1 MTPKIY
7 SLFIP
12 LFLLWIS
19 YLYFAFKVE
28 KKVNTP
34 VDFFIFGRQ
43 LPGWV
48 FVTAATS
55 IIFSNWIFFIH
66 PSLIFLNGFP
76 YAMTSL
82 AVVVVPLIA
91 ILFLKRQ
98 WMLSKRYGFV
108 TPSEMFA
115 TYFRSDVVRILIVVI
130 TFLFAIPFIALQ
142 LSLAGTLLN
151 ILSDGLIGAGSSSLL
166 IGSVIIIYLSL
177 LGIRSTVYFDT
188 IQFFLVI
195 FGLIVI
201 GFSVYDLVGGWDLL
215 NESLSRISNLKQK
228 LFNLNINYESYL
240 SIPGTIKFSEILDTS
255 KYSSGIWTSSM
266 ILSFSFALAGIQ
278 MSPNFSMLTFA
289 SKEVKPF
296 GTQQVW
302 FSAFG
307 IGLILIFFV
316 TPIGVGSILLGA
328 NSVINENGNNIANFL
343 PNNIFPNKIETLVPH
358 LINIIGDY
366 SGFLFGLL
374 VICCI
379 ASIQSTGYFYLSSS
393 AIITRDIFK
402 RFFVRNMN
410 ASQQL
415 LASRILLLIIFIISL
430 MISIQSS
437 NVIFSLGSLA
447 LGIACQMFVPLLAI
461 CYVPWFTK
469 HGISLGLIVGIIA
482 VVLTDSLGQ
491 FLFGNSV
498 GWNKWPLS
506 IHSSVWGVFFNL
518 IASMGISYITQDQKE
533 KNHKQKFHDF
543 ISDFK
548 STSLARRSLK
558 PSAWIVVISWL
569 FFAVGPGAITG
580 NDLFGKPGNIESWSF
595 GMPSIWVWK
604 IIFWLLG
611 VVLVW
616 FLAFKMEMSTSP
628 NKTIVSQTEDMS
640 SGSRL

>member
-1 MTPKIY
+1 M
-7 SLFIP
+7 
-12 LFLLWIS
+12 
-19 YLYFAFKVE
+19 
-28 KKVNTP
+28 
-34 VDFFIFGRQ
+34 
-43 LPGWV
+43 
-48 FVTAATS
+48 
-55 IIFSNWIFFIH
+55 
-66 PSLIFLNGFP
+66 
-76 YAMTSL
+76 
-82 AVVVVPLIA
+82 
-91 ILFLKRQ
+91 
-98 WMLSKRYGFV
+98 
-108 TPSEMFA
+108 
-115 TYFRSDVVRILIVVI
+115 VRILIVVI

-177 LGIRSTVYFDT
+177 LGIRSTIYFDT

-255 KYSSGIWTSSM
+255 KYNSGIWTSSM

-379 ASIQSTGYFYLSSS
+379 ASIQSTSFFYLSSS

-402 RFFVRNMN
+402 KFFVRNMN
-410 ASQQL
+410 ASQQIL
-415 LASRILLLIIFIISL
+415 VSRILLLIIFITSL
-430 MISIQSS
+430 IISIQSS

-469 HGISLGLIVGIIA
+469 HGISLGLIVGIFA

-518 IASMGISYITQDQKE
+518 IASTGISYITQDQKE

-558 PSAWIVVISWL
+558 PSAWIIVISWL

-628 NKTIVSQTEDMS
+628 NKTIVSQTQDMS
-640 SGSRL
+640 SGSKL